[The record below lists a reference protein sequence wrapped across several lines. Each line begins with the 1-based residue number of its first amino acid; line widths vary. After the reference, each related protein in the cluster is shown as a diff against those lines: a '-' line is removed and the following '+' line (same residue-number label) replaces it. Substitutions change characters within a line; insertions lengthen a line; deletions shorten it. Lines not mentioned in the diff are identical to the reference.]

1 MNNVSLSLVHRD
13 LEQIRKIF
21 IEEKNISSVCNNDND
36 RIVVAN
42 SKRND
47 YDLLFDLE
55 HSPHL
60 L

>member
-1 MNNVSLSLVHRD
+1 MSLSLSFID
-13 LEQIRKIF
+13 TSNKLERSSLKK
-21 IEEKNISSVCNNDND
+21 KNISSVCNNDND
-36 RIVVAN
+36 RIVVRN